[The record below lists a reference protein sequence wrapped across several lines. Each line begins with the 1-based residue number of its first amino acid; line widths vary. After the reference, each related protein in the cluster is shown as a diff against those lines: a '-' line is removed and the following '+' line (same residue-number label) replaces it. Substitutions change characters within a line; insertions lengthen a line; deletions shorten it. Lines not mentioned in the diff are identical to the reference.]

1 MAHFKDA
8 DNTVTYA
15 DFVSGTNFVPEH
27 VKKER
32 KIISRPFQTPKCI
45 PCNNQETYYIDEKP
59 NLWHLFGSLQTM
71 GRRSSSS
78 VKTQPQ
84 S

>member
-1 MAHFKDA
+1 MAHFRDA

-15 DFVSGTNFVPEH
+15 EFVSGTNFLPEH
-27 VKKER
+27 VKRER
-32 KIISRPFQTPKCI
+32 KKISRYFETPKCI
-45 PCNNQETYYIDEKP
+45 PSNIQKNYFIDKKP
-59 NLWHLFGSLQTM
+59 NLWHHCGPLQTM
-71 GRRSSSS
+71 GRGSNSS

>member
-8 DNTVTYA
+8 DNTVTCA
-15 DFVSGTNFVPEH
+15 DFVSGTNFFPEH
-27 VKKER
+27 VKRER
-32 KIISRPFQTPKCI
+32 KMISRYIETPKCI
-45 PCNNQETYYIDEKP
+45 PSNSQEIFSIDKKP
-59 NLWHLFGSLQTM
+59 NLWHFCGPLQTM
-71 GRRSSSS
+71 GRGSNSS

>member
-8 DNTVTYA
+8 DNIVTYA
-15 DFVSGTNFVPEH
+15 GFVSGTNFFPEH
-27 VKKER
+27 VKRER
-32 KIISRPFQTPKCI
+32 KIISRSFETPKCI
-45 PCNNQETYYIDEKP
+45 PSNNQETYYIEGKP
-59 NLWHLFGSLQTM
+59 NLWHLYGSLQTM

-78 VKTQPQ
+78 VKTHTQ